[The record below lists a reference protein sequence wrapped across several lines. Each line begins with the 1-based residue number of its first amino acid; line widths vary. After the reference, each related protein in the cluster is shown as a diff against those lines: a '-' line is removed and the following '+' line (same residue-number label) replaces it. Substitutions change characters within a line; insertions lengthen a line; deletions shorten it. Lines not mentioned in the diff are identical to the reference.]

1 MQSGIYSKD
10 YSNDNKQL
18 DNMSSAHPLPLINDL
33 PSALPPCN
41 SSKPPTQNKPI
52 IKQEEL
58 DTSKTNIP
66 NNNVVIVNGKLQCE
80 IIGKKFPCV
89 VAYLVLLINLILPG
103 IGTMIASCYIT
114 DPLLKASFCCSGCYE
129 LFMCFL
135 IIGWCFALCHSCM
148 FIGAAHSGMT
158 FEEYHKTMNKR
169 KY

>member
-1 MQSGIYSKD
+1 
-10 YSNDNKQL
+10 
-18 DNMSSAHPLPLINDL
+18 MSSAHPLPLINDL
-33 PSALPPCN
+33 PSALPPSN
-41 SSKPPTQNKPI
+41 SSKPPSQKKVIN
-52 IKQEEL
+52 KQEEL

-66 NNNVVIVNGKLQCE
+66 YNVVIVNGKVQLE

-169 KY
+169 DY